1 MLDNNDPRI
10 PVILTKAKD
19 LKNKDIGYKGAPAG
33 YPLGTYFDYQPSQLS
48 QNLAKAPMRLFM
60 MTYSE
65 VQFIMA
71 ELSYKG
77 IITGNT
83 KSYYETGVKA
93 NLEQW
98 GTEMPANYFSNP
110 KVAFNNSFE
119 QIMLQKYVALFF
131 VDHQQWFEQRRTGL
145 PKLPNNGG
153 LQNEGK
159 LPQRYMYTTQ
169 SRVLNSEN
177 YQKAVQQMGGDDIN
191 IKVWWNK

>member
-1 MLDNNDPRI
+1 
-10 PVILTKAKD
+10 
-19 LKNKDIGYKGAPAG
+19 
-33 YPLGTYFDYQPSQLS
+33 LGTYFDYQPSQLS

-98 GTEMPANYFSNP
+98 GSEMPANYFSNP

-177 YQKAVQQMGGDDIN
+177 YQKAVQQMGSDDIN

>member
-1 MLDNNDPRI
+1 
-10 PVILTKAKD
+10 
-19 LKNKDIGYKGAPAG
+19 
-33 YPLGTYFDYQPSQLS
+33 
-48 QNLAKAPMRLFM
+48 MRLFM

-98 GTEMPANYFSNP
+98 EP
-110 KVAFNNSFE
+110 KCRPTISAILKLPFNNSFE

-153 LQNEGK
+153 LQNEVNYLNGICT
-159 LPQRYMYTTQ
+159 LPNPEY
-169 SRVLNSEN
+169 
-177 YQKAVQQMGGDDIN
+177 
-191 IKVWWNK
+191 

>member
-1 MLDNNDPRI
+1 
-10 PVILTKAKD
+10 
-19 LKNKDIGYKGAPAG
+19 
-33 YPLGTYFDYQPSQLS
+33 
-48 QNLAKAPMRLFM
+48 
-60 MTYSE
+60 
-65 VQFIMA
+65 
-71 ELSYKG
+71 
-77 IITGNT
+77 
-83 KSYYETGVKA
+83 
-93 NLEQW
+93 
-98 GTEMPANYFSNP
+98 
-110 KVAFNNSFE
+110 
-119 QIMLQKYVALFF
+119 MLQKYVALFF